1 MAVQPKPACTFDD
14 WLEAERD
21 TLDSRAE
28 YVRGE
33 VFAMTGASEAHN
45 LIVTNVTREL
55 STQLKGRPCRLYASD
70 LKLRVDTAD
79 AGLYPDLMALCGE
92 REFYGDRRDVIQNPD
107 LIVEVLSDS
116 TEAYTRGDKFAIY
129 RQIPSLKE
137 CLLISQH
144 QVRAELFAR
153 QPDHRWLLSDY
164 SGLGDTVPLESIGCT
179 LALAEVYDKV
189 DLMPR

>member
-1 MAVQPKPACTFDD
+1 MAVKPYPAYSFDD
-14 WLEAERD
+14 WLEAERAAP
-21 TLDSRAE
+21 DSRSE

-45 LIVTNVTREL
+45 LIVTNVTREISL
-55 STQLKGRPCRLYASD
+55 QFKGRPCRLYAND

-92 REFYGDRRDVIQNPD
+92 RAFYGDRRDVIQNPD

-116 TEAYTRGDKFAIY
+116 TEAYTRGDKFALY

-137 CLLISQH
+137 YLLLSQH
-144 QVRAELFAR
+144 QVRAELFTR
-153 QPDHRWLLSDY
+153 QLDDRWLLSDCG
-164 SGLGDTVPLESIGCT
+164 GLGDIVQLESIGCT

-189 DLMPR
+189 DLIPR